1 MTIIVERS
9 TFTEGDF
16 IVKVK
21 SLIRLQHTKV
31 FPDSPVSQ
39 VWQLLAKR
47 NITLLAVVSD
57 DNNLLGVIGEDD
69 LLYRLVPGYREF
81 FSEFLSASLD
91 YSDIENNLERE
102 IHLCARDVM
111 NKKVVSINADQ
122 PVFKALS
129 KMMVYKVRAMPVV
142 DDKDKYLG
150 MIVEDDIM
158 QFLFKKHESLV
169 KRKKSNDPDIF

>member
-1 MTIIVERS
+1 MTRIVER
-9 TFTEGDF
+9 TTLTKGDF
-16 IVKVK
+16 IMKVK

-31 FPDSPVSQ
+31 SPDSPVSK
-39 VWQLLAKR
+39 VWKLLAKR
-47 NITLLAVVSD
+47 NITLLSVVSD
-57 DNNLLGVIGEDD
+57 DNALLGVIGEDD

-91 YSDIENNLERE
+91 YGDIENNLERE
-102 IHLCARDVM
+102 IQLQARDVM

-142 DDKDKYLG
+142 DDEDKYLG

-158 QFLFKKHESLV
+158 QFLFKKHESV
-169 KRKKSNDPDIF
+169 IKRRKKLN